1 MAHHRLSLHPP
12 ALWHGAGAALR
23 EIAAR
28 WRGTA
33 PAVPADARTAA
44 SSGQPKVALALQGGG
59 AHGAF
64 TWGVVDAM
72 LENGVAFEAVSG
84 TSAGAFNAVFL
95 AQGWLDGG
103 PQGARE
109 ALSTLWSRIGAKAA
123 FSPLRANLFD
133 QLANGWNMDN
143 SSSHVGFDLFSRV
156 LSPYQF
162 NPLDMNPLRDLL
174 RDHIDFGRIRRNR
187 RIRLFIAATDVESGR
202 LRIFRTREITEDVIL
217 ASATLPWLHQAVEIE
232 GRHYWDGGF
241 TANPPLMPLVSEC
254 GARDLV
260 LVRLDSGAAESVP
273 VSARA
278 IQARLN
284 RILFTGP
291 LNHDLDELSDLQA
304 LARSGQLRGTLA
316 RNLLDMRLHV
326 IDGGDALEP
335 FGQSS
340 KMNAHRSFLR
350 ELHGL
355 GREHGAAWILAPSGD
370 RLVTLGDDYV
380 GEIAGDGGSRAS

>member
-1 MAHHRLSLHPP
+1 M
-12 ALWHGAGAALR
+12 
-23 EIAAR
+23 R
-28 WRGTA
+28 WRKPA
-33 PAVPADARTAA
+33 PVAPDAVVIRAP
-44 SSGQPKVALALQGGG
+44 SGAPKVALALQGGG

-64 TWGVVDAM
+64 TWGVLDAM
-72 LENGVAFEAVSG
+72 LENGVVFEAVSG
-84 TSAGAFNAVFL
+84 TSAGAFNAIFL
-95 AQGWLDGG
+95 AHGWLDGG
-103 PQGARE
+103 ADGARE
-109 ALSTLWSRIGAKAA
+109 ALSTLWKRIGAKAA
-123 FSPLRANLFD
+123 FSPLRASLMD
-133 QLANGWNMDN
+133 QLASGWNMDN
-143 SSSHVGFDLFSRV
+143 ASSHVGFDLFSRV

-174 RDHIDFGRIRRNR
+174 RDHIDFARIRRNR

-202 LRIFRTREITEDVIL
+202 LRVFRTREITEDVIL
-217 ASATLPWLHQAVEIE
+217 ASATLPWLHHAVEID

-260 LVRLDSGAAESVP
+260 LVRLDSGAAETVP

-284 RILFTGP
+284 RIVFTGP
-291 LNHDLDELSDLQA
+291 LNHDLDELSELQA
-304 LARSGQLRGTLA
+304 LARNGQLRGTLA
-316 RNLLDMRLHV
+316 RNLLDMRLHI
-326 IDGGDALEP
+326 IDGGDALAP

-355 GREHGAAWILAPSGD
+355 GREHGEAWALAPDGD
-370 RLVTLGDDYV
+370 RLVALGHDYV
-380 GEIAGDGGSRAS
+380 GESAGDAGPGVS